1 MKKYF
6 ILFSFI
12 FLATLTFA
20 QGQPQQQPQGQ
31 LPPAPLKLGYVD
43 SEVILEQ
50 MPEYIKAQGD
60 LQEFEKAWTD
70 TLNQM
75 TQAYQKAI
83 ADYKKTAATMSD
95 KKKAEAEN
103 KIAAQEQDIQDL
115 NKQKFAQGTGEYY
128 KRYEQLLKPIK
139 EKLVKGIE
147 AVAKDEGMQFIF
159 NKPQDALL
167 IPYADITFDVT
178 YKVLDKLKRG
188 K

>member
-12 FLATLTFA
+12 ILATITFA
-20 QGQPQQQPQGQ
+20 QGQPQAQSQQPA
-31 LPPAPLKLGYVD
+31 APLKIGYVD

-60 LQEFEKAWTD
+60 LQEFEKTWTD

-83 ADYKKTAATMSD
+83 ADYKKTAATMTD

-103 KIAAQEQDIQDL
+103 RIAGQEQDIQDL

-147 AVAKDEGMQFIF
+147 AVAKDEGMQYIF

>member
-1 MKKYF
+1 VKKYF
-6 ILFSFI
+6 ILFSFV
-12 FLATLTFA
+12 FLTTLTFG
-20 QGQPQQQPQGQ
+20 QGQPQPQGQ
-31 LPPAPLKLGYVD
+31 LPPATLKIGYVD

-60 LQEFEKAWTD
+60 LQQFEKMWTD

-83 ADYKKTAATMSD
+83 ADYKKTAATMTD
-95 KKKAEAEN
+95 KKKAEAEG
-103 KIAAQEQDIQDL
+103 KIGAQEQAIQDL
-115 NKQKFAQGTGEYY
+115 NKDKFAQNTGEYY

-147 AVAKDEGMQFIF
+147 AVAKDEGMQYIF

>member
-6 ILFSFI
+6 ILFSFVL
-12 FLATLTFA
+12 LATLTFG
-20 QGQPQQQPQGQ
+20 QGQPQAQA
-31 LPPAPLKLGYVD
+31 PAATLKIGYVD

-60 LQEFEKAWTD
+60 LQQFEKTWTD
-70 TLNQM
+70 TLNLM

-83 ADYKKTAATMSD
+83 ADYKKTAATMPD
-95 KKKAEAEN
+95 KKKAEAEG
-103 KIAAQEQDIQDL
+103 KIAAQEQAIQEL
-115 NKQKFAQGTGEYY
+115 NKDKFAQGTGEYY

-147 AVAKDEGMQFIF
+147 AVAKDEAMQYIF
-159 NKPQDALL
+159 NKPADALL
-167 IPYADITFDVT
+167 IPYADVNYDVT